1 MSSGFSYPQL
11 IFQSPIYN
19 PAFYLSLDASGF
31 LIYDFAQTLYL
42 SKNDY
47 RLTYISGITIGTAT
61 QGVALVPGI
70 NGDISGIGALSC
82 SSLTVNGVAVGIL
95 ITFPTEITP
104 GTTSANKALI
114 NKWFRNNYVDTTAG
128 TAQAS
133 KALIVDSSRNIAK
146 INSLIATQLS
156 GTIQTASQ
164 PNITSVSTLNVSSHS
179 GSTIGLSLGGTLIT
193 ASASKIN
200 YVDTTAGTASASKA
214 LILDSNAIVRFAS
227 GNASTNGIQFY
238 NNTAFKEVY
247 NLFCSSDDEGLTL
260 GSTMTTIQKASF
272 VLKVHSGY
280 SVSVTGTMYSTNL
293 AEGYLYSNFSWGTGD
308 YMQISTDHSAINIAC
323 NNSGTTA
330 ISALNLLLDRYGRI
344 CVNILT
350 PQSNYQLTL
359 NPNNSYSI
367 SGIYVSGS
375 NSNLLELNNSSAG
388 TGSNKLIFSG
398 TNYNTWEFAA

>member
-1 MSSGFSYPQL
+1 
-11 IFQSPIYN
+11 
-19 PAFYLSLDASGF
+19 
-31 LIYDFAQTLYL
+31 
-42 SKNDY
+42 
-47 RLTYISGITIGTAT
+47 
-61 QGVALVPGI
+61 
-70 NGDISGIGALSC
+70 
-82 SSLTVNGVAVGIL
+82 
-95 ITFPTEITP
+95 
-104 GTTSANKALI
+104 
-114 NKWFRNNYVDTTAG
+114 
-128 TAQAS
+128 
-133 KALIVDSSRNIAK
+133 
-146 INSLIATQLS
+146 
-156 GTIQTASQ
+156 
-164 PNITSVSTLNVSSHS
+164 
-179 GSTIGLSLGGTLIT
+179 
-193 ASASKIN
+193 
-200 YVDTTAGTASASKA
+200 
-214 LILDSNAIVRFAS
+214 
-227 GNASTNGIQFY
+227 
-238 NNTAFKEVY
+238 
-247 NLFCSSDDEGLTL
+247 
-260 GSTMTTIQKASF
+260 MTTIQKASF